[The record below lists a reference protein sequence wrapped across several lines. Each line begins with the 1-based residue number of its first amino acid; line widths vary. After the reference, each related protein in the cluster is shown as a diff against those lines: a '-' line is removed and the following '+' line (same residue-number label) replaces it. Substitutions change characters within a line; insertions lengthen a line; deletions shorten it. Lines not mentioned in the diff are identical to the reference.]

1 MSNDIASMHSGL
13 LYGHP
18 SHWQPSKLPWCITAL
33 SVAACVLVLATRDS
47 LPSGNFGVPAPTE
60 DFASVGGAQLRR
72 SSGEQ
77 HGPSYIGC
85 FVDDSRRDLQDG
97 PRQYGYTSTT
107 CAVAC
112 DAYIYFALQNRGWC
126 VCGYAYDTESQY
138 RQVAD
143 SQCGSP
149 CAHES
154 SGYCGAG
161 WRNAVFQTHAG
172 LPAASG
178 PAHSYHFMKL
188 DGFGNAPPTSTAAY
202 AGSSL
207 AEGVTLDSG
216 IQQWVVPMTGIYKIS
231 AAGASTFHNEVMPYT
246 GRGAAVSGMFSLH
259 AGTHLNI
266 LVGQMGCVHANN
278 DGAAGGGGASW
289 IWIADAEEPLLVAGG
304 AGGSREQVGS
314 NPLRF
319 ISGTVDGHSRAHCL
333 DGRLLA
339 NPFDEHCTNNRNGG
353 YSRAYHCDGGGG
365 GGWSRDGAHGGENAE
380 GGHAI
385 QSGTPGK
392 GGNSG
397 GCGGYDPGGFG
408 GGGAGGFDAGG
419 GGGGYIGGDGGQYN
433 GVYLPGTGGSSHVG
447 KRALSFTVGDF
458 WNDADGFVKFEQQ

>member
-77 HGPSYIGC
+77 IIINNNYG
-85 FVDDSRRDLQDG
+85 DG
-97 PRQYGYTSTT
+97 
-107 CAVAC
+107 
-112 DAYIYFALQNRGWC
+112 
-126 VCGYAYDTESQY
+126 
-138 RQVAD
+138 
-143 SQCGSP
+143 
-149 CAHES
+149 
-154 SGYCGAG
+154 
-161 WRNAVFQTHAG
+161 AG

-231 AAGASTFHNEVMPYT
+231 AAGASTFHNEVMPYK

-408 GGGAGGFDAGG
+408 GGGAGGLDAGG

-433 GVYLPGTGGSSHVG
+433 GVPLPGTGGNSHVN
-447 KRALSFTVGDF
+447 KHALSFTVGDF